1 MSTELGNGSIV
12 VIALLFIIGVNCA
25 DFELRCD
32 EFFTVI
38 KTMDGLTGP
47 QDRYVIKSQAN
58 LAKGKKYKSNQIC
71 DYEFLVKIPI
81 F

>member
-1 MSTELGNGSIV
+1 MSAELGNGSILV
-12 VIALLFIIGVNCA
+12 LVSLIAIGVNCA

-47 QDRYVIKSQAN
+47 QDRYVIKSQA
-58 LAKGKKYKSNQIC
+58 KGKKYKSNQIC